1 MKKKL
6 GLIQTGG
13 LGDIHI
19 ALPIAF
25 YYHKKEFEIYWPIFE
40 HWVEQMKHYVPWI
53 NWIGISKENTEH
65 AYNEPVLI
73 LNSLGVDQKIPL
85 YNYLGTKIELSNTP
99 YFPYV
104 SFDEFKYIKAKVP
117 FHQKWNLD
125 QCIKRDKEREDKIFN
140 KYVKQENYVV
150 THLKASVHNADFDR
164 SLIPKDFQII
174 EINNEGFV
182 LDWLK
187 VIEEAKMIF
196 MTNSVMANITEQL
209 NIGKIRYF
217 IPRTNIFINPTFI
230 NEWIWIKN
238 KNIDPKTN
246 LTGIKFD

>member
-53 NWIGISKENTEH
+53 NLIGISKENTEH

>member
-53 NWIGISKENTEH
+53 NWLGISKENTEH